1 MGMMVSAED
10 DLELR
15 TAGLTP
21 GLMNHQGEAA
31 NEERTGH
38 GYLGNLRYTQRQ
50 PLQLQLQQPQELQ
63 DLPQLPNH

>member
-15 TAGLTP
+15 TASLTP

-31 NEERTGH
+31 NEEQTGH
-38 GYLGNLRYTQRQ
+38 RYLGSLRYTQRQ